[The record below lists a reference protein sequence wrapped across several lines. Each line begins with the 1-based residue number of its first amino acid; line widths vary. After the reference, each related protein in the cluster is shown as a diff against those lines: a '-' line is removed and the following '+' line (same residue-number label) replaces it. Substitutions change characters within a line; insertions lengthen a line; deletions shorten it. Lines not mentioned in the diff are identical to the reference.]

1 MIRINLLPIKQDR
14 RREAGRNQV
23 LIGLLILVL
32 EMACFVLLYF
42 DTDADVDEQRNANQ
56 TIQAKVKRIEKQ
68 VKDHQRILQEIDEY
82 EKRQQAIESLQA
94 ARTGPVY
101 VMLEISN
108 VLSKGGRPH
117 IDHDRYQ
124 EMIQTNPASGY
135 DENWDF
141 RRLWVDTFQEKDR
154 LVRITGQGMTHEDVA
169 EFIRRINLSDFFHS
183 TELVSTNLDLP
194 KVTMEGF
201 DHQNADPLVHFVMT
215 AKVKYQ

>member
-23 LIGLLILVL
+23 LIGVLILVL
-32 EMACFVLLYF
+32 EIAGFAYLYF
-42 DTDADVDEQRNANQ
+42 DASADVEAQRNTNQ

-68 VKDHQRILQEIDEY
+68 VKDHKRILKEIEEY
-82 EKRQQAIESLQA
+82 EKRQEAIDDLQA

-135 DENWDF
+135 DENWDY
-141 RRLWVDTFQEKDR
+141 RRLWLNSFQEKDR

-169 EFIRRINLSDFFHS
+169 EFIRRLNLSDFFTS
-183 TELVSTNLDLP
+183 SELVSTNLELP
-194 KVTMEGF
+194 KLNMEGF
-201 DHQNADPLVHFVMT
+201 ERKNSDPVVHFVMT
-215 AKVKYQ
+215 ARVRYQ

>member
-23 LIGLLILVL
+23 LIGLLVLILEL
-32 EMACFVLLYF
+32 ACFVLLYF
-42 DTDADVDEQRNANQ
+42 DADADVDEQRNANQ

-68 VKDHQRILQEIDEY
+68 VKDHQRILQEIEEY

-124 EMIQTNPASGY
+124 GMIQTNPAAGY
-135 DENWDF
+135 DENWDH
-141 RRLWVDTFQEKDR
+141 RRLWIDTFQEKDR

-169 EFIRRINLSDFFHS
+169 EFIRRVNLSDFFTS

-194 KVTMEGF
+194 KITMEGF
-201 DHQNADPLVHFVMT
+201 DQKSTDPLVHFVMT
-215 AKVKYQ
+215 ARVKYQ